1 MFLRNN
7 LMNKFISIVLFC
19 SVMLLCSCNYSPTT
33 GFGHK
38 KKTVTLAGS
47 TSIMPFTEK
56 LAEHFMVDHPEF
68 VINVQG
74 GGSTAGIQACLNK
87 TIDIG
92 MSSRELK
99 QEETILNE
107 ILICHDGI
115 SVVVHP
121 RNPVSALTLEQI
133 RGIFSGH
140 IRNWKELG
148 WIDRKID
155 AVTREEGSG
164 TRGSF
169 EELVMKNE
177 EIYDGIMV
185 QDSNGSV
192 KEVVATD
199 PYAIGYISLGL
210 VDNRVRALSIDG
222 IYASVENIK
231 TKKYKIVRPFL
242 FLTYGDINDNVIIF
256 INFVLSKDGQNILK
270 KEGLI
275 GIL

>member
-1 MFLRNN
+1 MT
-7 LMNKFISIVLFC
+7 KFISIVLFC

-256 INFVLSKDGQNILK
+256 INFVISKDGQNILK

-275 GIL
+275 GIP